1 MHNILKWKMEKFMN
15 KCKQV
20 LRCICFL
27 VIAGVIF
34 AGLTNVFERKTIT
47 GVWNYTAKV
56 NGYFNAQP
64 DTIDVVCFGS
74 SHMYCSINPI
84 VLEKKYGISAYVL
97 ATQQQPVK
105 ASYYYMLQALKNQ
118 SPKVFIFETFM
129 VNWDKK
135 NLTDA
140 IIADA
145 TEPLPMSLNKLQMI
159 ADLTE
164 GREPK
169 IPYFLTLFK
178 YHDRWKELQRQ
189 DFTFVRKEMSDA
201 TKGYVYLE
209 DATPVT
215 KNLFDQ
221 PPVINDICSEDLE
234 YLEKM
239 VALCRENNIQLIL
252 LYAPFSMDESNYN
265 TCYTVEHF
273 ADEHELDFINGYE
286 LITTID
292 FDFDKDF
299 YDVGH
304 MNCNGSSKLTEYVGN
319 YLIDRGY
326 LQ

>member
-1 MHNILKWKMEKFMN
+1 MN
-15 KCKQV
+15 KCKQA

-189 DFTFVRKEMSDA
+189 DFTFERKEMSDA

-209 DATPVT
+209 EATPVT

>member
-1 MHNILKWKMEKFMN
+1 MQNILKWKMEKFMN

-64 DTIDVVCFGS
+64 NSIDVVCFGS

-145 TEPLPMSLNKLQMI
+145 TEPLPMSLNKLEMI

-189 DFTFVRKEMSDA
+189 DFTFERKEMSDA

-209 DATPVT
+209 EATPVT

-286 LITTID
+286 VITTID

>member
-1 MHNILKWKMEKFMN
+1 MN
-15 KCKQV
+15 KCKQA

-189 DFTFVRKEMSDA
+189 DFTFERKEMSDA

-209 DATPVT
+209 EATPVT

-252 LYAPFSMDESNYN
+252 LYAPFSMDEFYYN

>member
-1 MHNILKWKMEKFMN
+1 MQNILKWKMEKFMN
-15 KCKQV
+15 KCKQA

-189 DFTFVRKEMSDA
+189 DFTFERKEMSDA

-209 DATPVT
+209 EATPVT

>member
-1 MHNILKWKMEKFMN
+1 MN

-64 DTIDVVCFGS
+64 NSIDVVCFGS

-159 ADLTE
+159 ADLTK

-169 IPYFLTLFK
+169 VPYFLTLFK

-189 DFTFVRKEMSDA
+189 DFTFERKEMSDA

-215 KNLFDQ
+215 KNIFDQ
-221 PPVINDICSEDLE
+221 APVIDEICNEDLE
-234 YLEKM
+234 YLEKIM
-239 VALCRENNIQLIL
+239 TLCRENDIQLIL
-252 LYAPFSMDESNYN
+252 LYAPFSMTENDYN
-265 TCYTVEHF
+265 TCYTVANF
-273 ADEHELDFINGYE
+273 ANERQIDFINGYE
-286 LITTID
+286 LITTLNFN
-292 FDFDKDF
+292 FDTDF
-299 YDVGH
+299 YDFRH
-304 MNCNGSSKLTEYVGN
+304 LNINGSTKLTKYIGE
-319 YLIDRGY
+319 YLIEGRY

>member
-1 MHNILKWKMEKFMN
+1 MN

-189 DFTFVRKEMSDA
+189 DFTFERKEMSDA

-209 DATPVT
+209 EATPVT

>member
-1 MHNILKWKMEKFMN
+1 MN

-64 DTIDVVCFGS
+64 NSIDVVCFGS

-189 DFTFVRKEMSDA
+189 DFTFERKEMSDA

>member
-1 MHNILKWKMEKFMN
+1 MN
-15 KCKQV
+15 KCKQA

-189 DFTFVRKEMSDA
+189 DFTFERKEMSDA

>member
-1 MHNILKWKMEKFMN
+1 MQNILKWKMEKFMN
-15 KCKQV
+15 KCKQA

-27 VIAGVIF
+27 VVAGVIF

-189 DFTFVRKEMSDA
+189 DFTFERKEMSDA

-209 DATPVT
+209 EATPVT

>member
-1 MHNILKWKMEKFMN
+1 MN

-84 VLEKKYGISAYVL
+84 VLEKKYGISEYVL

-189 DFTFVRKEMSDA
+189 DFTFERKEMSDA

>member
-15 KCKQV
+15 KCKQA

-64 DTIDVVCFGS
+64 NSIDVVCFGS

-159 ADLTE
+159 ADLTK

-169 IPYFLTLFK
+169 VPYFLTLFK

-189 DFTFVRKEMSDA
+189 DFTFERKEMSDA

-221 PPVINDICSEDLE
+221 PPVINDISSEDLE

>member
-1 MHNILKWKMEKFMN
+1 MQNILKWKMEKFMN
-15 KCKQV
+15 KCKQA

-169 IPYFLTLFK
+169 IPF
-178 YHDRWKELQRQ
+178 
-189 DFTFVRKEMSDA
+189 
-201 TKGYVYLE
+201 
-209 DATPVT
+209 
-215 KNLFDQ
+215 
-221 PPVINDICSEDLE
+221 
-234 YLEKM
+234 
-239 VALCRENNIQLIL
+239 
-252 LYAPFSMDESNYN
+252 N
-265 TCYTVEHF
+265 TV
-273 ADEHELDFINGYE
+273 
-286 LITTID
+286 
-292 FDFDKDF
+292 
-299 YDVGH
+299 
-304 MNCNGSSKLTEYVGN
+304 
-319 YLIDRGY
+319 
-326 LQ
+326 

>member
-1 MHNILKWKMEKFMN
+1 MQNILKWKMEKFMN
-15 KCKQV
+15 KCKQA

-189 DFTFVRKEMSDA
+189 DFTFERKEMSDA

>member
-97 ATQQQPVK
+97 ATQQQTVK
-105 ASYYYMLQALKNQ
+105 ASYYYMLEALKTQ

-159 ADLTE
+159 ADLTK

-169 IPYFLTLFK
+169 VPYFLTLFK

-189 DFTFVRKEMSDA
+189 DFTFERKEMSDA

>member
-1 MHNILKWKMEKFMN
+1 MQNILKWKMEKFMN
-15 KCKQV
+15 KCKQA

-64 DTIDVVCFGS
+64 NSIDVVCFGS

-189 DFTFVRKEMSDA
+189 DFTFERKEMSDA

>member
-64 DTIDVVCFGS
+64 NSIDVVCFGS

-135 NLTDA
+135 NL
-140 IIADA
+140 ADA

-159 ADLTE
+159 ADLTK

-169 IPYFLTLFK
+169 VPYFLTLFK

-189 DFTFVRKEMSDA
+189 DFTFERKEMSDA

>member
-34 AGLTNVFERKTIT
+34 AGVTHIFERKTLS
-47 GVWNYTAKV
+47 GPWNYTIKV
-56 NGYFNAQP
+56 NGYFNSKP
-64 DTIDVVCFGS
+64 NSMDVVCLGS
-74 SHMYCSINPI
+74 SHMFCSINPI
-84 VLEKKYGISAYVL
+84 ILEETYGISAYVL
-97 ATQQQPVK
+97 ATQQQTVK
-105 ASYYYMLQALKNQ
+105 ASYYYMLEALKTQ
-118 SPKVFIFETFM
+118 SPKAFIFETFM
-129 VNWDKK
+129 VNWDKA

-140 IIADA
+140 IIGDA
-145 TEPLPMSLNKLQMI
+145 TEPLPMSMNKLQMI

-178 YHDRWKELQRQ
+178 YHDRWKELQTE
-189 DFTFVRKEMSDA
+189 DFTFNRNNAVDE
-201 TKGYVYLE
+201 TKGYVYLT
-209 DATPVT
+209 DVTPVT

>member
-1 MHNILKWKMEKFMN
+1 MN

-189 DFTFVRKEMSDA
+189 DFTFERKEMSDA

>member
-1 MHNILKWKMEKFMN
+1 MN

-27 VIAGVIF
+27 VIAGV
-34 AGLTNVFERKTIT
+34 
-47 GVWNYTAKV
+47 WNYTAKV

-64 DTIDVVCFGS
+64 NSIDVVCFGS

-129 VNWDKK
+129 VNWDKA

-140 IIADA
+140 IIGDA
-145 TEPLPMSLNKLQMI
+145 TEPLPMSIDKLRMI
-159 ADLTE
+159 ADLTK

-169 IPYFLTLFK
+169 VPYFLTLFK

-189 DFTFVRKEMSDA
+189 DFTFERKEMSDA

-221 PPVINDICSEDLE
+221 TPVINDICSEDLE

>member
-1 MHNILKWKMEKFMN
+1 
-15 KCKQV
+15 
-20 LRCICFL
+20 
-27 VIAGVIF
+27 
-34 AGLTNVFERKTIT
+34 
-47 GVWNYTAKV
+47 
-56 NGYFNAQP
+56 
-64 DTIDVVCFGS
+64 
-74 SHMYCSINPI
+74 MYCSINPI

-159 ADLTE
+159 ADLTK

-169 IPYFLTLFK
+169 VPYFLTLFK

-189 DFTFVRKEMSDA
+189 DFTFERKEMSDA

-252 LYAPFSMDESNYN
+252 LYAPFSMDEFYYN